1 MTMRRTI
8 TTFAGIVLI
17 ALLWAQ
23 PQGTLRVEVYDLITG
38 NNLNNA
44 TVRVESSDGSID
56 RTASTGS
63 GNAVSFSNLPITLT
77 YTVTVSRTDYRT
89 RVLPGIVIARD
100 TTNYRYAYLTSA
112 LQTVGSVA
120 GVVRDAMNGQPLAN
134 AYVSA
139 VISNRTVWTYTD
151 ANGRYQIDD
160 LPRATYAMTADARGY
175 HSQGVSAP
183 VSPNATTTADLV
195 LAPLSEPVG
204 NIYGYVYDI
213 LSGANVNNATVTLI
227 SDLGWSLTVNT
238 GNGNSYQWNNLPVRT
253 RYRLAA
259 TAENYRTTSRV
270 NIVLSTSYATEL
282 NLFIASVLTS
292 VGSLSGR
299 VYDIRTGS
307 PIPNAFV
314 QVVTSGRPVSVFA
327 DSNGV
332 FQFND
337 LPPVLYRLY
346 AWRPDYYDQVLDN
359 ISIQQGANTA
369 DILLT
374 PADMPVGGFQ
384 FYGRDFGTG
393 GNVSNMTLRI
403 TAPNGLSMTSSSG
416 PGSNSDTIDN
426 LPVGV
431 PLRIEAFAPGYRSRL
446 YQNRT
451 VRMERTD
458 DFNIWF
464 VSDEVTVGR
473 LRGRV
478 TDLFTGAGIPNAY
491 VVLSQVSTGRWAI
504 TYTDTNGDFSIGDLY
519 PSTYDIAIGAA
530 GYYEST
536 AYNIP
541 IAVGDNLMAYAL
553 TPFNYPSGLLYGD
566 VVNAANNQG
575 IPNASVLLVASTGT
589 TRLTYT
595 GSGSW
600 FYFYNLPYDQ
610 RYTIIGRAAGFQP
623 GQVSNI
629 EVPAFNDIYV
639 RLPLNAGNPGLVG
652 RLVLRDFNGNP
663 ARLVQAR
670 VQIRNRDTGDVV
682 REETVTLGD
691 SGAFIV
697 PNVPSGTFKVWIK
710 ARGWLAT
717 ETDGITI
724 PNLLPIAFNSG
735 AQGDAN
741 DDNIID
747 DADLL
752 AVLFAFGQT
761 GNPGTMPE
769 DVNYDGVVDDADL
782 LIVLFNFGSQGDS

>member
-1 MTMRRTI
+1 MRRTI
-8 TTFAGIVLI
+8 TTFAGVLLI

-23 PQGTLRVEVYDLITG
+23 PQGTLQVEVYDLVTG
-38 NNLNNA
+38 SSLNNA
-44 TVRVESSDGSID
+44 TVRVVSSDGSID

-63 GNAVSFSNLPITLT
+63 GNAVNFGNLPITLT
-77 YTVTVSRTDYRT
+77 YTVTVSRADYRT

-100 TTNYRYAYLTSA
+100 TTNYRDAYLTSA

-134 AYVSA
+134 AYVGA
-139 VISNRTVWTYTD
+139 TLSNRTVWTFTD
-151 ANGRYQIDD
+151 ENGRYRIDD
-160 LPRATYAMTADARGY
+160 LPRATYSVSADARNY
-175 HSQGVSAP
+175 YSQSVSAP

-204 NIYGYVYDI
+204 DIYGNVYDI

-238 GNGNSYQWNNLPVRT
+238 GGGNYYQWNNLPVRT

-270 NIVLSTSYATEL
+270 NIILSPSYDTEI

-292 VGSLSGR
+292 VGSLNGR

-314 QVVTSGRPVSVFA
+314 QVATSNRPISVYA

-337 LPPVLYRLY
+337 LPPVLYSLY
-346 AWRPDYYDQVLDN
+346 AWHPDYYDQGLDN
-359 ISIQQGANTA
+359 IPIQQGANTA
-369 DILLT
+369 NILLT
-374 PADMPVGGFQ
+374 PLDMPVGAFR

-393 GNVSNMTLRI
+393 GNVNNMTLRI

-416 PGSNSDTIDN
+416 PGSNSDTIGN
-426 LPVGV
+426 LPVGMR
-431 PLRIEAFAPGYRSRL
+431 LRIEAFAPGYRSRR
-446 YQNRT
+446 YDNRT
-451 VRMERTD
+451 VRMGRTD
-458 DFNIWF
+458 DFDVWF
-464 VSDEVTVGR
+464 VSEDVTVGR
-473 LRGRV
+473 LQGRV
-478 TDLFTGAGIPNAY
+478 TNLFTGAGIPNAY
-491 VVLSQVSTGRWAI
+491 VVLSQVSTGRWAL
-504 TYTDTNGDFSIGDLY
+504 TYTDTNGDFSIGELY
-519 PSTYDIAIGAA
+519 PGTYNVTIGAT

-541 IAVGDNLMAYAL
+541 IAVGDNLMAYSL
-553 TPFNYPSGLLYGD
+553 TPFNYPSGRLYGD

-575 IPNASVLLVASTGT
+575 IANASVLLIASTGT

-595 GSGSW
+595 GSGSQ
-600 FYFYNLPYDQ
+600 FNFYNLPYDQ

-629 EVPAFNDIYV
+629 EVPAFNEIYV

-652 RLVLRDFNGNP
+652 RLVLQDFSGNP
-663 ARLVQAR
+663 AGLVQAR
-670 VQIRNRDTGDVV
+670 VQIRDRNTGNVV
-682 REETVTLGD
+682 REETVTLRD
-691 SGAFIV
+691 SGAFVV

-710 ARGWLAT
+710 
-717 ETDGITI
+717 
-724 PNLLPIAFNSG
+724 
-735 AQGDAN
+735 
-741 DDNIID
+741 
-747 DADLL
+747 
-752 AVLFAFGQT
+752 
-761 GNPGTMPE
+761 
-769 DVNYDGVVDDADL
+769 
-782 LIVLFNFGSQGDS
+782 